1 MSDLMIHVLLLK
13 FYEFNFERHGDSLPI
28 KLSSYAHR
36 PKFKSEFLNNISEYS
51 ICLKII

>member
-28 KLSSYAHR
+28 KLSSYAPGPNFR
-36 PKFKSEFLNNISEYS
+36 NKFLNNISEYS
-51 ICLKII
+51 NCLNII